1 MDNLKL
7 VYNPTT
13 RITKNTPGVQT
24 RVYGWG
30 TTESMEWIWIFGE
43 YFHYIAESLVERGY
57 VRGENLF
64 GAPYDF
70 RKGPSMSSYI
80 NPFYLTFNFNMIR

>member
-7 VYNPTT
+7 VYNPST
-13 RITKNTPGVQT
+13 RKTKNTPGVST

-30 TTESMEWIWIFGE
+30 TTETSEWIWVFGA
-43 YFHYIAESLVERGY
+43 YFKYIAESLVRRGY
-57 VRGENLF
+57 VRGESLF

-70 RKGPSMSSYI
+70 RKGPSTCS
-80 NPFYLTFNFNMIR
+80 LCL